1 MCASADGL
9 SSNLAIT
16 CLPKVNFPRKR
27 ARGCDKYLVSRF
39 IANAVEIL
47 AAAENTM
54 NAGSMPS
61 DLTILISAEG
71 GIHMVADSDWP
82 LESLRQFHGSSAA
95 YRVHPVADKVR
106 VEGRSGSQTCQFETE
121 KPASAAR
128 FLLNAVPGYHM
139 TGLMLP
145 AAA

>member
-1 MCASADGL
+1 M
-9 SSNLAIT
+9 
-16 CLPKVNFPRKR
+16 
-27 ARGCDKYLVSRF
+27 SRF

-47 AAAENTM
+47 TAAENTIT
-54 NAGSMPS
+54 AGSMPS

-95 YRVHPVADKVR
+95 YRVQPLEDRVR
-106 VEGRSGSQTCQFETE
+106 VEGRTGSQTCVFESE
-121 KPASAAR
+121 KPANPAR
-128 FLLNAVPGYHM
+128 FLLNSAVPSYRVG
-139 TGLMLP
+139 GLMLP

>member
-1 MCASADGL
+1 M
-9 SSNLAIT
+9 
-16 CLPKVNFPRKR
+16 
-27 ARGCDKYLVSRF
+27 SRF

-54 NAGSMPS
+54 TAGSTPS

-95 YRVHPVADKVR
+95 YRVRPFDDKVR
-106 VEGRSGSQTCQFETE
+106 VEGQSGSQTCFFESE
-121 KPASAAR
+121 KPANAAR
-128 FLLNAVPGYHM
+128 FLLNSVPGYQM
-139 TGLMLP
+139 AGLLLP
-145 AAA
+145 AA